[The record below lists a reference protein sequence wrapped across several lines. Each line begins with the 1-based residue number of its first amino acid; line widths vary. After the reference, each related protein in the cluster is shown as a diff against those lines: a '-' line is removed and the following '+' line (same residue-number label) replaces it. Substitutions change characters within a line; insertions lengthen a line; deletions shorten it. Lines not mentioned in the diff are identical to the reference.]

1 MGQQE
6 VYDVL
11 KKYKNGTKWL
21 SAREIADKL
30 KTSAGS
36 TITSLKKLRES
47 NVISFKYE
55 KRPTKL
61 GGKKLVYV
69 YRFVR

>member
-11 KKYKNGTKWL
+11 KRYKNGTKWL
-21 SAREIADKL
+21 STREIADKL
-30 KTSAGS
+30 KASAGS

-69 YRFVR
+69 YRFKT

>member
-6 VYDVL
+6 VYNLL
-11 KKYKNGTKWL
+11 KRHRNKWL
-21 SAREIADKL
+21 SSREMIDQL

-36 TITSLKKLRES
+36 IMTPLKKLRDG

-61 GGKKLVYV
+61 GGKKTVYV